1 MQYIRANPRPV
12 TPVQEALTRFFDT
25 YMAGSPTSE
34 SGLAHINS
42 AIPVNGKSGL
52 YKTFV
57 RMNPLMPMCFST
69 FASNLEIYF
78 RKKGFKGLDKA
89 RVTTMCVWF
98 AKARIPERSAQA
110 AALQRQ
116 SRDTRR

>member
-1 MQYIRANPRPV
+1 M
-12 TPVQEALTRFFDT
+12 TPVQEALRCFFDM
-25 YMAGSPTSE
+25 YIAGSPTSE

-57 RMNPLMPMCFST
+57 RMNPLMPVCFST

-78 RKKGFKGLDKA
+78 HKKGFKGLDKA
-89 RVTTMCVWF
+89 RVDHN
-98 AKARIPERSAQA
+98 AAYSALCA
-110 AALQRQ
+110 LDRCKMLQR
-116 SRDTRR
+116 TF